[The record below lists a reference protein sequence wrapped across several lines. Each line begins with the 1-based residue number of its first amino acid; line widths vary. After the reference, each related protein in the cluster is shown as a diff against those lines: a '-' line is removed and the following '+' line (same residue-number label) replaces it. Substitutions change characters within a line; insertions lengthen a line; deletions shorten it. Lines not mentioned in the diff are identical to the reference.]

1 LSGEPASMDRSKYFL
16 LSLPLA
22 GLLAFAIAGSATG
35 KAPKLSADEII
46 AKHVASVGT
55 EDARAALKSRV
66 AQGTVQFSERITGTI
81 HLDGKASIVSQA
93 NKVKVAFGFATPQY
107 PGEQLVFD
115 GQNVQVALIDQ
126 QSRSRLGNFV
136 VQEPEVLKEGVFGGV
151 LSMGWP
157 LLDVKAS
164 GVKLKSEG
172 IKKVAD
178 RELYALSYIPKKR
191 NNSGDL
197 SVLLYFDPATFHHV
211 MTVYRLAA
219 APVEQGE
226 TTDPSSVTTTV
237 EERFD
242 DFHAVD
248 GVTLPLSWDVRARV
262 EPGKALEYEWKVTL
276 SNVMHNKI

>member
-1 LSGEPASMDRSKYFL
+1 MHRSKSFL
-16 LSLPLA
+16 LSLSLA
-22 GLLAFAIAGSATG
+22 GLLALAISGSASD
-35 KAPKLSADEII
+35 KAPKLSADDII
-46 AKHVASVGT
+46 AKHLESFGT
-55 EDARAALKSRV
+55 AEARRALKSRV

-81 HLDGKASIVSQA
+81 HLDGNASIVSEA
-93 NKVKVAFGFATPQY
+93 NKIKVAFRFATPQY
-107 PGEQLVFD
+107 PGEQLVCD

-126 QSRSRLGNFV
+126 QSRSRLGNFIV
-136 VQEPEVLKEGVFGGV
+136 EEPEVLKEGIFGGV

-172 IKKVAD
+172 IRKVAD
-178 RELYALSYIPKKR
+178 RELYALGYTPKKR

-211 MTVYRLAA
+211 LTIYRLAA

-237 EERFD
+237 EERFE

-276 SNVMHNKI
+276 SSIMHNKI

>member
-1 LSGEPASMDRSKYFL
+1 MHRLKTLIPGLFL
-16 LSLPLA
+16 V
-22 GLLAFAIAGSATG
+22 GLLALVISGAASD
-35 KAPKLSADEII
+35 KARKLSVDEII
-46 AKHVASVGT
+46 PKHLDSVGSA
-55 EDARAALKSRV
+55 EARAARKSRV
-66 AQGTVQFSERITGTI
+66 AQGTVQFSERSSGTI

-115 GQNVQVALIDQ
+115 GQSVQVALIDQ
-126 QSRSRLGNFV
+126 QARSRLGNFV
-136 VQEPEVLKEGVFGGV
+136 VEEPEVLREGVFGGV
-151 LSMGWP
+151 RAMSSP

-178 RELYALSYIPKKR
+178 RELYALSYIPR
-191 NNSGDL
+191 RRHNNGDL
-197 SVLLYFDPATFHHV
+197 SVLLFFHPATFHHV
-211 MTVYRLAA
+211 LTIYRLAA
-219 APVEQGE
+219 APVDQGE
-226 TTDPSSVTTTV
+226 TTDSSSVTTTV

-248 GVTLPLSWDVRARV
+248 GVTLPLSWDARARV

-276 SNVMHNKI
+276 TNIMHNKI

>member
-1 LSGEPASMDRSKYFL
+1 VRSPIDV
-16 LSLPLA
+16 SLKTFFPGLFLA
-22 GLLAFAIAGSATG
+22 GLVAFANAGSASD

-46 AKHVASVGT
+46 AKHLDSLGT
-55 EDARAALKSRV
+55 AEARAALKSRV
-66 AQGTVQFSERITGTI
+66 AQGAVQFSERTTGTI

-126 QSRSRLGNFV
+126 RSRSRLGDFV
-136 VQEPEVLKEGVFGGV
+136 VEEPEVLKEGVFGGV
-151 LSMGWP
+151 LSTGWP
-157 LLDVKAS
+157 LLDVKGS
-164 GVKLKSEG
+164 GVKLKNEG
-172 IKKVAD
+172 MKKVAD
-178 RELYALSYIPKKR
+178 RELYALSYTPKKR
-191 NNSGDL
+191 SNNGDL

-211 MTVYRLAA
+211 LTIYRLAA
-219 APVEQGE
+219 APVEQGGAA
-226 TTDPSSVTTTV
+226 DPSSVTTTV

-248 GVTLPLSWDVRARV
+248 GVTLPFAWDVRARV

-276 SNVMHNKI
+276 SSVLHNKI

>member
-1 LSGEPASMDRSKYFL
+1 MHRSKCL
-16 LSLPLA
+16 LLGLSLVS
-22 GLLAFAIAGSATG
+22 LLALAISGAAFD

-46 AKHVASVGT
+46 AKHLDSLGT
-55 EDARAALKSRV
+55 AEARAALKSRV

-81 HLDGKASIVSQA
+81 HLDGQASIVSQA

-136 VQEPEVLKEGVFGGV
+136 VEEPEVLKEGVFGGV

-157 LLDVKAS
+157 LLDVKGS

-172 IKKVAD
+172 IKKVAE
-178 RELYALSYIPKKR
+178 RELYALSYTPKKR
-191 NNSGDL
+191 NNSGEL

-211 MTVYRLAA
+211 LTIYRLAA
-219 APVEQGE
+219 APVDQGS

-242 DFHAVD
+242 DFHAID

-276 SNVMHNKI
+276 TSVMHNKI

>member
-1 LSGEPASMDRSKYFL
+1 MHRSKSFL
-16 LSLPLA
+16 LSLSLA
-22 GLLAFAIAGSATG
+22 GLLALAISGSASD
-35 KAPKLSADEII
+35 KAPKLSVDEII
-46 AKHVASVGT
+46 AKHLESVGT
-55 EDARAALKSRV
+55 AEARAALKSRI

-136 VQEPEVLKEGVFGGV
+136 VVEPEILREGVFGGV

-157 LLDVKAS
+157 LLNAKES

-172 IKKVAD
+172 TKKVAD
-178 RELYALSYIPKKR
+178 RELYALSYTPKKR

-211 MTVYRLAA
+211 LTIYRLAA
-219 APVEQGE
+219 APVEQGQ

-242 DFHAVD
+242 DFHVVD

-276 SNVMHNKI
+276 SNVTHNKI